1 MPRTTVIPTP
11 IRELR
16 AKMAL
21 KDLSLSDV
29 SDLAGLPYTTVSAV
43 LRGRLARP
51 AFLKKVRAVI
61 VSAPTPFFLPEV

>member
-1 MPRTTVIPTP
+1 
-11 IRELR
+11 
-16 AKMAL
+16 MAL

-51 AFLKKVRAVI
+51 AFLKKVRTAI
-61 VSAPTPFFLPEV
+61 VSASNPVFLPEV